1 MLMPDGCVAHID
13 FGFLFD
19 TAPGGG
25 FTMER
30 APFKLTGMDIKLFGG
45 ENGMLYQMFKLRFR

>member
-1 MLMPDGCVAHID
+1 MLMPDGRVAHID

-19 TAPGGG
+19 TAPGSG
-25 FTMER
+25 FTIER

-45 ENGMLYQMFKLRFR
+45 ENGMLY